1 MMTRRQAAKNGAS
14 SRAPECAGAGG
25 GFTRGK
31 RHRNK
36 QSHGDDRQN
45 VLLHE
50 LGRILFRISS
60 DGNLTPRIQA
70 KSQKLSRHAP
80 TFFDLAE
87 PVLLI
92 EDPKPVGSHSP
103 QK

>member
-1 MMTRRQAAKNGAS
+1 MMMRGQAAKNGAS
-14 SRAPECAGAGG
+14 GRAPERAGARG

-31 RHRNK
+31 RYGYK
-36 QSHGDDRQN
+36 QSHSDDCQN

-50 LGRILFRISS
+50 LGRNCFEISS
-60 DGNLTPRIQA
+60 DGDLTPRIQA
-70 KSQKLSRHAP
+70 KSQKLSRHAA

-92 EDPKPVGSHSP
+92 EDAKFVGAH
-103 QK
+103 